1 MRDIFGRHR
10 RYIIHQMANQA
21 APRAVRVLAY
31 LPGAQQVSR
40 DLVAELPAVA
50 EAAARG
56 ASSGI
61 GAGRLPAGRQARM
74 PEVQMIV
81 SKPEVARC
89 RPSGLHVMALDPKGA
104 LTFPVRAPLSMS

>member
-1 MRDIFGRHR
+1 MRDILGRHR
-10 RYIIHQMANQA
+10 RFIIDPMANQA

-31 LPGAQQVSR
+31 LPGAQQASR
-40 DLVAELPAVA
+40 DLFAELPAIA
-50 EAAARG
+50 GAAARG

-61 GAGRLPAGRQARM
+61 GAGRLAAGRQDRIPAA
-74 PEVQMIV
+74 QMIV

-104 LTFPVRAPLSMS
+104 LTFPARAPLSMS